1 MRQLPLIIWVF
12 LAIAIGYLFILLLL
26 YLLQNSLTYHPAR
39 QLVYTPDA
47 VGLNYEDTYFDT
59 KDGIRLHGWHIPAA
73 NARGTVLFS
82 HGNAGNISGRL
93 ETIRMLHG
101 LDLNVL
107 IYDYRGYG
115 KSEGRPDEAGTYR
128 DAQAAWNFLTGEKNI
143 PESAI
148 VIMGRS
154 LGGAVSAWLATRVK
168 PAGLILESTF
178 TSAKDLAQ
186 ELYPWVPV
194 RWLIKI
200 EYPTKRYLQDLSV
213 PKLIL
218 HSRDDR
224 LIPFHHGREIFESV
238 REPKDF
244 FEMSG
249 DHGGG
254 HIVTGADYV
263 YALDRFLDKVF
274 AKNNND
280 KESD

>member
-1 MRQLPLIIWVF
+1 M
-12 LAIAIGYLFILLLL
+12 LLL

-39 QLVYTPDA
+39 QIVYTPDA
-47 VGLNYEDTYFDT
+47 VGLKYEDAYFSAED
-59 KDGIRLHGWHIPAA
+59 DIRLHGWFIPAA

-115 KSEGRPDEAGTYR
+115 KSEGRPDEAGTYL

-143 PESAI
+143 PESTI

-168 PAGLILESTF
+168 PTGLILESTF

-200 EYPTKRYLQDLSV
+200 EYPTKSYLQDISV

-224 LIPFHHGREIFESV
+224 LIPFHHGKEIFESV

-263 YALDRFLDKVF
+263 DALDRFLDKVF
-274 AKNNND
+274 AKTNND

>member
-1 MRQLPLIIWVF
+1 MRQLPSIIWVF
-12 LAIAIGYLFILLLL
+12 LAIAIGYLLILLLL

-39 QLVYTPDA
+39 QIVYTPDA
-47 VGLNYEDTYFDT
+47 VGLKYEDAYFTTED
-59 KDGIRLHGWHIPAA
+59 DIRLHGWFIPAA

-93 ETIRMLHG
+93 ETIRMLHE

-143 PESAI
+143 PESTI

-154 LGGAVSAWLATRVK
+154 LGGAVSAWLTTKVK

-194 RWLIKI
+194 RWLMKI
-200 EYPTKRYLQDLSV
+200 EYPTKRYLQDLTV
-213 PKLIL
+213 PKLII

-238 REPKDF
+238 GEPKDF

-263 YALDRFLDKVF
+263 DALDRFLDKVF